1 MSRTSILIAG
11 LLLLLLNLPLAFG
24 WVPRNK
30 YYGFRTAVSMKS
42 DEHWYAVNA
51 CGGRRLA
58 WWSMPVI
65 AIGIA
70 GWFIPENYREA
81 YARYTPFLVFGA
93 VAIAFIS
100 VGVWSRRS
108 LP

>member
-11 LLLLLLNLPLAFG
+11 LLLFLLSLPLALR
-24 WVPRNK
+24 WVPMNK
-30 YYGFRTAVSMKS
+30 YYGFRTAVAMKS

-58 WWSMPVI
+58 WWSLPII
-65 AIGIA
+65 ALGIA
-70 GWFIPENYREA
+70 GWFIPDQYREA
-81 YARYTPFLVFGA
+81 YARYTPFFVFGV

-100 VGVWSRRS
+100 VGLWSRRY

>member
-1 MSRTSILIAG
+1 MSRVSILIAG
-11 LLLLLLNLPLAFG
+11 LLLLLLSLPLAFG
-24 WVPRNK
+24 WVPMNK

-42 DEHWYAVNA
+42 DDNWYAVNG

-58 WWSMPVI
+58 WWSLPVI

-70 GWFIPENYREA
+70 GWFIPEDYREA
-81 YARYTPFLVFGA
+81 YARYTPFLVFGV

-100 VGVWSRRS
+100 VGVWSRRY